1 MSAMKI
7 LKMGTTRKSAPRRTQ
22 QLMEEIFFEI
32 LARLPVKSL
41 LRFRSVCKAW
51 RAIVDDPTFIRAHLL
66 HSASKWEC
74 CQNFIISPH
83 TLDRVIPNQHWPT
96 TFSNL
101 FRFYQWQLQH
111 GTSPKNKVATFLDTQ
126 VFPRQFNMLIYFTHC
141 DGLLLAPTDT
151 KLYLFNP
158 AIRDAITLPDSHRN
172 NLQVRGS
179 DWRCY
184 CPGLGLDPRSGKYK
198 VVQAFCRSL
207 DPNTGMGMNMGM
219 EVFTIAGHDG
229 GTWRKITN
237 DPPYPAKR
245 FQNAL
250 AVSGFMFWRLAE
262 RRLERELWGILHL
275 SLDEEEF
282 GITGLPHDWY
292 SDNDFILDVLH
303 GRDLC
308 MTSSN
313 SNQTV
318 LTIWTLPI
326 ADEGLNTM
334 WVLRYAIQF
343 SGFCHTMALPPFSN
357 GIILW
362 QDDTIYCYEPATSK
376 QKVLCELSHMRYQ
389 GARKWKNLFSF
400 NVKPFTES
408 LIRITYRRS

>member
-1 MSAMKI
+1 
-7 LKMGTTRKSAPRRTQ
+7 
-22 QLMEEIFFEI
+22 
-32 LARLPVKSL
+32 
-41 LRFRSVCKAW
+41 
-51 RAIVDDPTFIRAHLL
+51 
-66 HSASKWEC
+66 
-74 CQNFIISPH
+74 
-83 TLDRVIPNQHWPT
+83 
-96 TFSNL
+96 
-101 FRFYQWQLQH
+101 
-111 GTSPKNKVATFLDTQ
+111 
-126 VFPRQFNMLIYFTHC
+126 
-141 DGLLLAPTDT
+141 
-151 KLYLFNP
+151 
-158 AIRDAITLPDSHRN
+158 
-172 NLQVRGS
+172 
-179 DWRCY
+179 
-184 CPGLGLDPRSGKYK
+184 
-198 VVQAFCRSL
+198 
-207 DPNTGMGMNMGM
+207 MGMNMGM

-376 QKVLCELSHMRYQ
+376 LKVLCEFSHMRYQ
-389 GARKWKNLFSF
+389 GARKWKTSLASMSSPSRKVSF
-400 NVKPFTES
+400 GSLTEDHENKQPAGKGCWLGWSAELTLRHAARVRAPAVGGTS
-408 LIRITYRRS
+408 LVSSAEGVIGREYHRESSVLSVLTQGLR